1 MIRLCLEYAECI
13 AGQAACFRVDP
24 DGDSKFAAPRSD
36 VLHRNSVAALKQ
48 IIRHRATTAQGI
60 SAKARLV
67 SVLIE
72 GDVHDED
79 NNNAFYL
86 SFARDVGAFLE
97 TGSLGGNA
105 PMGAMAQSAVQS

>member
-1 MIRLCLEYAECI
+1 
-13 AGQAACFRVDP
+13 
-24 DGDSKFAAPRSD
+24 
-36 VLHRNSVAALKQ
+36 VAALKQ

-86 SFARDVGAFLE
+86 WFARDVGAYFSE
-97 TGSLGGNA
+97 TGDLLGGNA